1 MGTEGATLMT
11 ESDQGRLLLPGQRL
25 SQAREAM
32 GLSHAAVAERM
43 HLSVSYIKAL
53 EADDYKRLPE
63 PAFVRGYIKNY
74 ARIVSLPGDELAN
87 LFQQM
92 IEETSPP
99 QESAVSQKKS
109 AFDYVG
115 NGYARYALLGGVLLL
130 LLWSLWPSSEPIT
143 ASAPAMPVIDV
154 EQAGEDHDGSGEN
167 YDSADDDS
175 AIDLDTTPSSDV
187 GSVTGVASNSAAEA
201 AVATLRPDVLVVRF
215 AEDCWLRVRD
225 AEGEEVYVGQ
235 RSAGQT
241 LTLEGQGPFRL
252 TLGNAAAVS
261 AIQVNDASVRVPV
274 VAAGQVITV
283 RAP

>member
-1 MGTEGATLMT
+1 MT

-74 ARIVSLPGDELAN
+74 ARIVNLPGDELAN

-92 IEETSPP
+92 VDETNPP
-99 QESAVSQKKS
+99 EDFSASQKKS
-109 AFDYVG
+109 AGDYVRST
-115 NGYARYALLGGVLLL
+115 YTRYAVPGALLLLL
-130 LLWSLWPSSEPIT
+130 LLWWLWPSSEPAI
-143 ASAPAMPVIDV
+143 APAPMAPAIHS
-154 EQAGEDHDGSGEN
+154 EQADDELLNDGAGMDYDADIDSGA
-167 YDSADDDS
+167 DVPSA
-175 AIDLDTTPSSDV
+175 V
-187 GSVTGVASNSAAEA
+187 GSVSNAAEA

-261 AIQVNDASVRVPV
+261 AIQVNDAAVRVPV